1 VSETDGQV
9 TEAISPGGQDLA
21 VGQILAC
28 FRLIGHARTAMNRPK
43 SSAISPPVDLALL
56 FVPCKLLS
64 AFGWIESSQP

>member
-1 VSETDGQV
+1 VDATDPQV
-9 TEAISPGGQDLA
+9 TEAISPGGQDLT

-43 SSAISPPVDLALL
+43 TSSISPPVDLALL

-64 AFGWIESSQP
+64 ALGLIES